1 MKKLSTLFKKDPN
14 NLGIEITNLNKNI
27 MKELQEVRNEVLHLK
42 NMGVINKQ
50 EETKL
55 LHKLNALEA
64 AISVTRCCTE
74 LKDKKVLSFEEYI
87 DAYYERKDFKYF
99 NKRGKSFK
107 STEILQ
113 IYDEH
118 IHNL

>member
-1 MKKLSTLFKKDPN
+1 
-14 NLGIEITNLNKNI
+14 

-55 LHKLNALEA
+55 LHKLNALEE

-74 LKDKKVLSFEEYI
+74 LKDGHPQTFEEWYTSEG
-87 DAYYERKDFKYF
+87 YE
-99 NKRGKSFK
+99 NKWTGFWKEGKSVTYWTVK
-107 STEILQ
+107 NRYNT
-113 IYDEH
+113 YRN
-118 IHNL
+118 NL

>member
-1 MKKLSTLFKKDPN
+1 
-14 NLGIEITNLNKNI
+14 

-64 AISVTRCCTE
+64 AISVTRCSLE
-74 LKDKKVLSFEEYI
+74 LSKRPNTSSTWECFSKEDKQKKDNV
-87 DAYYERKDFKYF
+87 
-99 NKRGKSFK
+99 
-107 STEILQ
+107 
-113 IYDEH
+113 
-118 IHNL
+118 

>member
-1 MKKLSTLFKKDPN
+1 MTKEEIKKLITEDCSMDRHGNYRMTEEEVDDLVDELLVAINYTL
-14 NLGIEITNLNKNI
+14 
-27 MKELQEVRNEVLHLK
+27 
-42 NMGVINKQ
+42 
-50 EETKL
+50 
-55 LHKLNALEA
+55 
-64 AISVTRCCTE
+64 SCTE

-107 STEILQ
+107 STEISQ